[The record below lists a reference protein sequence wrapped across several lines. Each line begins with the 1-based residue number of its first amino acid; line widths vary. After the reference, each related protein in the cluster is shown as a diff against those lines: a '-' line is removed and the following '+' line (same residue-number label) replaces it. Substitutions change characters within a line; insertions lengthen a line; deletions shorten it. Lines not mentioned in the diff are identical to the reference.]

1 MLVTSIAST
10 LRTLAQPRLR
20 QQVAVSCWQ
29 GTEEAAVGY
38 EHILVE
44 RSGDFATITMNRP
57 QRRNAL
63 SLPHMRELIAA
74 FTQVGESDAVAIT
87 LAGNGPVFSAGHD
100 FADVAGADLASVRSL
115 LGTCTE
121 LMTLIQQVPQPV
133 VARVHG
139 LATAA
144 GCQLVASADLAV
156 ASEDAGFAA
165 PGGKGGWFCHT
176 PMVAIAR
183 NVGRK
188 RAAELALSGDVI
200 DARTALDWGLVNAVA
215 PAAGLDSAVTD
226 LLRRVTRGSAQS
238 KGIGKQALYAQI
250 DLDQQKAYAYA
261 IEVMAS
267 TSQLPDAQE
276 GIRAFLDKRTPRWA
290 HQVTPAT

>member
-1 MLVTSIAST
+1 M
-10 LRTLAQPRLR
+10 
-20 QQVAVSCWQ
+20 
-29 GTEEAAVGY
+29 GF
-38 EHILVE
+38 EHIGVE
-44 RSGDFATITMNRP
+44 RSGDFATVTMNRP

-63 SLPHMRELIAA
+63 SLEHMRELITA
-74 FTQVGESDAVAIT
+74 FGELGNSDALGIV
-87 LAGNGPVFSAGHD
+87 LGHGPVFSAGHD
-100 FADVAGADLASVRSL
+100 FADMARADLPYMRRL
-115 LGTCTE
+115 LSTCID

-133 VARVHG
+133 LARVHG

-144 GCQLVASADLAV
+144 GCQLVATADLAV

-188 RAAELALSGDVI
+188 RAAELAMSGDVI
-200 DARTALDWGLVNAVA
+200 DARTALDWGLVNRVV
-215 PAAGLDSAVTD
+215 PAAQLDSAVQH
-226 LLRRVTRGSAQS
+226 LLERVTRGSADS

-250 DLDQQKAYAYA
+250 DLDQPKAYAYA
-261 IEVMAS
+261 IEVMAA

-276 GIRAFLDKRTPRWA
+276 GMRAFWKSASRTGFAAGLRPSPRPRRA
-290 HQVTPAT
+290 CGCRQ

>member
-1 MLVTSIAST
+1 M
-10 LRTLAQPRLR
+10 
-20 QQVAVSCWQ
+20 
-29 GTEEAAVGY
+29 GF
-38 EHILVE
+38 EHILLQ

-63 SLPHMRELIAA
+63 SLDHMRELIQA
-74 FTQVGESDAVAIT
+74 FSEVGESSALGIV

-100 FADVAGADLASVRSL
+100 FADVAEADLSAVRAL
-115 LGTCTE
+115 LVTCTE
-121 LMTLIQQVPQPV
+121 LMTLMQQVPQPV

-156 ASEDAGFAA
+156 ASEEAGFAA

-200 DARTALDWGLVNAVA
+200 DARTALDWGLVNRVV
-215 PAAGLDSAVTD
+215 PAMQLDSAVQD
-226 LLRRVTRGSAQS
+226 LLERVTRGSAES

-250 DLDQQKAYAYA
+250 DLDQPKAYAYA
-261 IEVMAS
+261 IEVMAAS
-267 TSQLPDAQE
+267 SQLPDGRENA
-276 GIRAFLDKRTPRWA
+276 RAFLEKRKPVWGPRS
-290 HQVTPAT
+290 

>member
-1 MLVTSIAST
+1 M
-10 LRTLAQPRLR
+10 
-20 QQVAVSCWQ
+20 
-29 GTEEAAVGY
+29 EFEY
-38 EHILVE
+38 ILVE
-44 RSGDFATITMNRP
+44 RSGEFATVTMNRP

-63 SLPHMRELIAA
+63 SLQHMRELITA
-74 FTQVGESDAVAIT
+74 FRQIGDSDALGVI

-100 FADVAGADLASVRSL
+100 FADVADADLAAVRSL
-115 LGTCTE
+115 LQTCTE

-156 ASEDAGFAA
+156 ASENAGFAA

-183 NVGRK
+183 NIGRK
-188 RAAELALSGDVI
+188 RAMEMALSGGVI
-200 DARTALDWGLVNAVA
+200 DARTALDWGLVNRVV
-215 PAAGLDSAVTD
+215 PADQLDSATAD
-226 LLRRVTRGSAQS
+226 LLERVTLGSAES

-250 DLDQQKAYAYA
+250 DLDQPKAYAYA
-261 IEVMAS
+261 VEVMAA
-267 TSQLPDAQE
+267 TSQLPDARE
-276 GIRAFLDKRTPRWA
+276 GMRAFLEKRKPVWRRGRL
-290 HQVTPAT
+290 

>member
-1 MLVTSIAST
+1 M
-10 LRTLAQPRLR
+10 
-20 QQVAVSCWQ
+20 
-29 GTEEAAVGY
+29 EF

-44 RSGDFATITMNRP
+44 RSGDFATVTMNRP

-63 SLPHMRELIAA
+63 SLEHMRELTAA
-74 FTQVGESDAVAIT
+74 FHDLGGSGVLGIV

-100 FADVAGADLASVRSL
+100 FAEVADADLGAVRSL
-115 LGTCTE
+115 LAACTG
-121 LMTLIQQVPQPV
+121 LMTLMQQVPQPV

-144 GCQLVASADLAV
+144 GCQLVASADQLA
-156 ASEDAGFAA
+156 AGEDAGFAA

-176 PMVAIAR
+176 PMVAVAR

-188 RAAELALSGDVI
+188 RAMELALSGDVI
-200 DARTALDWGLVNAVA
+200 DARTALDWGLVNRVA
-215 PAAGLDSAVTD
+215 PAAQLDDAVRD
-226 LLRRVTRGSAQS
+226 LLERVTRGSAQS

-250 DLDQQKAYAYA
+250 DLDQPKAYAYA

-276 GIRAFLDKRTPRWA
+276 GIRAFLEKRKPRWR
-290 HQVTPAT
+290 HGR

>member
-1 MLVTSIAST
+1 M
-10 LRTLAQPRLR
+10 
-20 QQVAVSCWQ
+20 
-29 GTEEAAVGY
+29 GY
-38 EHILVE
+38 EHVLVE
-44 RSGDFATITMNRP
+44 RSGDFATVTMNRP

-63 SLPHMRELIAA
+63 SLDHMRELIRA
-74 FTQVGESDAVAIT
+74 FTEIGDSDALGIV
-87 LAGNGPVFSAGHD
+87 LAGNGPVFSSGHD
-100 FADVAGADLASVRSL
+100 FADVAEAGLSQVRAL
-115 LGTCTE
+115 LVTCTE
-121 LMTLIQQVPQPV
+121 LMTLMQQVPQPV

-188 RAAELALSGDVI
+188 RAAELALSGDTI
-200 DARTALDWGLVNAVA
+200 DARTALDWGLVNKVV
-215 PAAGLDSAVTD
+215 PAAQLDSAVQD
-226 LLRRVTRGSAQS
+226 MLERVTRGSAES

-250 DLDQQKAYAYA
+250 DLDQAKAYAYA
-261 IEVMAS
+261 IEVMAA
-267 TSQLPDAQE
+267 TSQLPDARE
-276 GIRAFLDKRTPRWA
+276 GMHAFLEKRKPQWRGGR
-290 HQVTPAT
+290 

>member
-1 MLVTSIAST
+1 M
-10 LRTLAQPRLR
+10 
-20 QQVAVSCWQ
+20 
-29 GTEEAAVGY
+29 EFEY
-38 EHILVE
+38 ILVE
-44 RSGDFATITMNRP
+44 RSGDFATVTMNRP

-63 SLPHMRELIAA
+63 SQEHMRELIAA
-74 FTQVGESDAVAIT
+74 FRDLGDSDALGIV

-100 FADVAGADLASVRSL
+100 FAQVAGADLASVRAL
-115 LGTCTE
+115 LATCTE
-121 LMTLIQQVPQPV
+121 LMTLMQQVPQPV

-144 GCQLVASADLAV
+144 GCQLVATADLAV

-176 PMVAIAR
+176 PMVAVAR

-188 RAAELALSGDVI
+188 RAMELALSGDVI
-200 DARTALDWGLVNAVA
+200 GAHTALDWGLVNRVV
-215 PAAGLDSAVTD
+215 PAAQLDDAVQD
-226 LLRRVTRGSAQS
+226 LLERVTRGSAQS

-250 DLDQQKAYAYA
+250 DLDQPKAYAYA
-261 IEVMAS
+261 VEVMAA

-276 GIRAFLDKRTPRWA
+276 GMRAFLEKRKPNWR
-290 HQVTPAT
+290 HDG

>member
-1 MLVTSIAST
+1 M
-10 LRTLAQPRLR
+10 
-20 QQVAVSCWQ
+20 
-29 GTEEAAVGY
+29 GF

-44 RSGDFATITMNRP
+44 RSGDFATVTMNRP

-63 SLPHMRELIAA
+63 SQDHMRELIRA
-74 FTQVGESDAVAIT
+74 FTELGDSDALGIV
-87 LAGNGPVFSAGHD
+87 LAGNGPVFCSGHD
-100 FADVAGADLASVRSL
+100 FADVVDADLSEVRAL
-115 LGTCTE
+115 LVTCTE

-200 DARTALDWGLVNAVA
+200 DAPTALDWGLVNQVV
-215 PAAGLDSAVTD
+215 PATRLDSAVQD
-226 LLRRVTRGSAQS
+226 LLERVTRGSAES

-250 DLDQQKAYAYA
+250 DLDQAKAYAYA
-261 IEVMAS
+261 VEVMAA
-267 TSQLPDAQE
+267 TSQLPDARE
-276 GIRAFLDKRTPRWA
+276 GMRAFLEKRKPQWR
-290 HQVTPAT
+290 QRS